1 MIRQLIFIG
10 LLLIGFVGNS
20 YSQDYIDEHTVNGLS
35 ASHKYT
41 YDYFIRAIGSEPD
54 SLTGDGYL
62 YFGKNFF
69 YVGGGYELGDEISFS
84 FYYLCEPGLRFMEK
98 VEIGDPVFK
107 LKEVGID
114 VVGTER
120 RKWQFEAIYSC
131 YEPWIRY
138 DEFGNILWISYDTDV
153 P

>member
-62 YFGKNFF
+62 SPFIICVNRVCGLWKRWK
-69 YVGGGYELGDEISFS
+69 LAILFS
-84 FYYLCEPGLRFMEK
+84 
-98 VEIGDPVFK
+98 
-107 LKEVGID
+107 
-114 VVGTER
+114 
-120 RKWQFEAIYSC
+120 S
-131 YEPWIRY
+131 
-138 DEFGNILWISYDTDV
+138 
-153 P
+153 